1 MEQFDELLRSMA
13 SKEECIVPKGFDE
26 KIQNTLDN
34 LPSRAKKAGLGAVK
48 GMLIAAAACAVLVG
62 TAFAAS
68 PTLRGMLAQALGGFA
83 PYAQEQE
90 GEPYVIDGIE
100 FRIKSV
106 LADDFTVR
114 AYVEARD
121 LEGGRFGEMMSAFG
135 FVDIPKKDT
144 GEGFTASTFRASV
157 LDYDAETE
165 TALLAVSS
173 WGQVAA
179 DDLTGAEV
187 RIFSL
192 ENRETGVELLD
203 GGENFCAPVEV
214 KPIPSLSM
222 SPDAKLASD
231 LRAEEVRLSAV
242 GLSAIFRYD
251 AGWGGF
257 AGKNVQAKLADG
269 SLVDAPWE
277 GGQGD
282 FGAESAEGSR
292 KVLVWNFTE
301 PVDVDNIQGIYVGE
315 DYFPVR

>member
-1 MEQFDELLRSMA
+1 MEQFDELLKELA
-13 SKEECIVPKGFDE
+13 QKEECVVPKGFDE
-26 KIQNTLDN
+26 RMQDVLDS
-34 LPSRAKKAGLGAVK
+34 LPAKAKKAGLGVVK
-48 GMLIAAAACAVLVG
+48 TALIAAVACAVLLG

-68 PTLRGMLAQALGGFA
+68 PTLRELMGSFA

-90 GEPYVIDGIE
+90 GEPYVINGIE
-100 FRIKSV
+100 FRVKSV

-121 LEGGRFGEMMSAFG
+121 LEGSRLDGDVGIWG
-135 FVDIPKKDT
+135 LVDIPKKDT
-144 GEGFTASTFRASV
+144 GEGFTASTFSGSF
-157 LDYDAETE
+157 LGYDRERKA
-165 TALLAVSS
+165 ALFVISD

-222 SPDAKLASD
+222 GPDAKLASG
-231 LRAEEVRLSAV
+231 LRAEEVRLSTV

-301 PVDVDNIQGIYVGE
+301 PVDVESIEGIYVGE

>member
-1 MEQFDELLRSMA
+1 MEQFDELLKELA
-13 SKEECIVPKGFDE
+13 QKEECVVPKGFDE
-26 KIQNTLDN
+26 RMQDVLDS
-34 LPSRAKKAGLGAVK
+34 LPAKAKKAGLGVVK
-48 GMLIAAAACAVLVG
+48 TALIAAVACAVLLG

-68 PTLRGMLAQALGGFA
+68 PTLRELMGSFA

-90 GEPYVIDGIE
+90 GEPYVINGIE
-100 FRIKSV
+100 FRVKSV

-121 LEGGRFGEMMSAFG
+121 LEGSRLDGDVGIWG
-135 FVDIPKKDT
+135 LVDIPKKDT
-144 GEGFTASTFRASV
+144 GEGFTASTFSGSF
-157 LDYDAETE
+157 LGYDREREA
-165 TALLAVSS
+165 ALFVISD

-222 SPDAKLASD
+222 GPDAKLASG
-231 LRAEEVRLSAV
+231 LRAEEVRLSTV

-282 FGAESAEGSR
+282 FGAESAEGFR

-301 PVDVDNIQGIYVGE
+301 PVDVESIEGIYVGE

>member
-1 MEQFDELLRSMA
+1 MEQFDELLKELA
-13 SKEECIVPKGFDE
+13 QKEECVVPKGFDE
-26 KIQNTLDN
+26 RMQDVLDS
-34 LPSRAKKAGLGAVK
+34 LPAKAKKAGLGVVK
-48 GMLIAAAACAVLVG
+48 TALIAAVACAVLLG

-68 PTLRGMLAQALGGFA
+68 PTLRELMGSFA

-90 GEPYVIDGIE
+90 GEPYVINGIE
-100 FRIKSV
+100 FRVKSV

-121 LEGGRFGEMMSAFG
+121 LEGSRLDGDVGIWGLVA
-135 FVDIPKKDT
+135 IPKTDT
-144 GEGFTASTFRASV
+144 GEGFTASTFSGSF
-157 LDYDAETE
+157 LGYDREREA
-165 TALLAVSS
+165 ALFVISD

-222 SPDAKLASD
+222 GPDAKLASG
-231 LRAEEVRLSAV
+231 LRAEEVRLSTV

-292 KVLVWNFTE
+292 KVLIWNFTE
-301 PVDVDNIQGIYVGE
+301 PVDVESIEGIYVGE

>member
-13 SKEECIVPKGFDE
+13 NKEECIVPKGFDE
-26 KIQNTLDN
+26 RVRETLN
-34 LPSRAKKAGLGAVK
+34 KLPAPAKKGLGAARIA
-48 GMLIAAAACAVLVG
+48 LIAAAACVLLVG

-68 PTLRGMLAQALGGFA
+68 PTLRGMLAEALGGFA
-83 PYAQEQE
+83 PYAQEQG
-90 GEPYVIDGIE
+90 GEPYVINGIE
-100 FRIKSV
+100 FRVKSV
-106 LADDFTVR
+106 LADDFTIR

-121 LEGGRFGEMMSAFG
+121 LEGSRLDGDIGIWG
-135 FVDIPKKDT
+135 LVDIPQKDT
-144 GEGFTASTFRASV
+144 GEGFTASTFSGSF
-157 LDYDAETE
+157 LGYDRERE
-165 TALLAVSS
+165 TALFVISD

-179 DDLTGAEV
+179 DDLTGAEL

-192 ENRETGVELLD
+192 TDKRTGADLLGSQED
-203 GGENFCAPVEV
+203 ACVPVEV
-214 KPIPSLSM
+214 RPVPSLSM
-222 SPDAKLASD
+222 GADSRLASG
-231 LRAEEVRLSAV
+231 LHAEEVRLSTV

-251 AGWGGF
+251 AGWDGF

-315 DYFPVR
+315 DYFPVQ

>member
-1 MEQFDELLRSMA
+1 MEQFDELLKELA
-13 SKEECIVPKGFDE
+13 QKEECVVPKGFDE
-26 KIQNTLDN
+26 RMQDVLDS
-34 LPSRAKKAGLGAVK
+34 LPAKAKKAGLGVVK
-48 GMLIAAAACAVLVG
+48 TALIAAVACAVLLG

-68 PTLRGMLAQALGGFA
+68 PTLRELMGSFA

-90 GEPYVIDGIE
+90 GEPYVINGIE
-100 FRIKSV
+100 FRVKSV

-121 LEGGRFGEMMSAFG
+121 LEGSRLDGDVGIWG
-135 FVDIPKKDT
+135 LVDIPKKDT
-144 GEGFTASTFRASV
+144 GEGFTASTFSGSF
-157 LDYDAETE
+157 LGYDREREA
-165 TALLAVSS
+165 ALFVISD

-222 SPDAKLASD
+222 GPDAKLASG
-231 LRAEEVRLSAV
+231 LRAEEVRLSTV

-301 PVDVDNIQGIYVGE
+301 PVDVESIEGIYVGE